1 MTLEFDNHSK
11 FEYAFTNQVHLCLI
25 SHENFNFKSQLKNV
39 KTSLITII
47 R

>member
-1 MTLEFDNHSK
+1 MTLKFHNHRK

-25 SHENFNFKSQLKNV
+25 SHENFNFKSQLRNV
-39 KTSLITII
+39 KASLITLI